1 MTQNRNKSIT
11 HWTYKHD
18 EYCLENEVFT
28 AAKLLWQWLLKKGLI
43 GECEPNLKHF
53 NKWVGKFRARGE
65 YCRNQL
71 KSAFKKLID
80 CRAINVVKKYTWFEA
95 KIVTRPIEYLK
106 PKKNLRK
113 RTLSDT
119 LVTSNGMFVDAVSY
133 QQQHKRMVENQLL
146 FAEYGIHFNEDD
158 ICALDHP
165 RNEILLAIVCYQIKD
180 SRVNDSMGEI
190 RYYRAGKIP
199 NPEGWI
205 KVCLQKR
212 YWDEPTNYAQ
222 IFRKYTGTA
231 FWDELFPD
239 GTKFDEEDIFYDPA
253 FSRKYHRKP
262 KKDYCD
268 KGEIKDIYSHWA
280 HCGKDPT

>member
-1 MTQNRNKSIT
+1 MTQNRHKNICQ
-11 HWTYKHD
+11 WTYKHD
-18 EYCLENEVFT
+18 EFCLENNVFPS
-28 AAKLLWQWLLKKGLI
+28 AKLLWQWLLKKGFI
-43 GECEPNLKHF
+43 GECEPDLKEF
-53 NKWVGKFRARGE
+53 NKWVGRFRSRGE

-71 KSAFKKLID
+71 KDAFKKLVE
-80 CRAINVVKKYTWFEA
+80 CRAINIVKKYTWYVA
-95 KIVTRPIEYLK
+95 KIVTRPLEYLK

-113 RTLSDT
+113 HTISDT

-158 ICALDHP
+158 VCALDHP

-180 SRVNDSMGEI
+180 SRVSNVLGKI

-205 KVCLQKR
+205 KVCLEKR

-222 IFRKYTGTA
+222 IFWKYSETE
-231 FWDELFPD
+231 FWDELFPN
-239 GTKFDEEDIFYDPA
+239 GSKFDEAEIFSDDA
-253 FSRKYHRKP
+253 FKTSRRRKQN
-262 KKDYCD
+262 KDYCD
-268 KGEIKDIYSHWA
+268 TGQKSPYYKEGRS
-280 HCGKDPT
+280 

>member
-18 EYCLENEVFT
+18 EFCLENEVFP
-28 AAKLLWQWLLKKGLI
+28 AAKLLWQWLLKKGYV
-43 GECEPNLKHF
+43 GQCEPNIKHF
-53 NKWVGKFRARGE
+53 NEWVGTFRKRGE

-71 KSAFKKLID
+71 KDAFKKLVE
-80 CRAINVVKKYTWFEA
+80 CRAINLVKKYTWYEA

-113 RTLSDT
+113 HTLSDT

-146 FAEYGIHFNEDD
+146 FTEYGIHFNEDD
-158 ICALDHP
+158 VCALDHP

-180 SRVNDSMGEI
+180 SRVNNSFGKI

-222 IFRKYTGTA
+222 IFWKYSETE
-231 FWDELFPD
+231 FWNELFPD
-239 GTKFDEEDIFYDPA
+239 GSKFDDFDVFSDIPTR
-253 FSRKYHRKP
+253 FSKTRKH

-268 KGEIKDIYSHWA
+268 TGQRSPYYAGTD
-280 HCGKDPT
+280 